1 MEYDKIE
8 PHAKILAELVRGTWP
23 PDKLYDYLKML
34 FLLSGPEE
42 EKWFC
47 YVALCRLALYKVFRQ
62 LVDLIMR
69 EGDMLVVTELERFGR
84 NYTEIHNEWYTITKQ
99 RKMDIKVL
107 DMPLLDTTLAKDLLG
122 TLITDLILTLLA
134 YVAHRERVEKKVLQ
148 KQGIERA
155 HGRGVK
161 FGRPVITYPDQWE
174 EVYKEWKAGRL
185 TARNAMKQLELKKDS
200 FYKLV
205 NQYEN
210 NSR

>member
-1 MEYDKIE
+1 MEPKTFGYARVSSKGQNLDRQI
-8 PHAKILAELVRGTWP
+8 
-23 PDKLYDYLKML
+23 
-34 FLLSGPEE
+34 FLLKEE
-42 EKWFC
+42 GIDERDIFVEKESAKDFE
-47 YVALCRLALYKVFRQ
+47 RPVFRQ

-84 NYTEIHNEWYTITKQ
+84 NYTETHNEWYTITKQ

>member
-1 MEYDKIE
+1 MEPKTFGYARVSSKGQNLDRQI
-8 PHAKILAELVRGTWP
+8 
-23 PDKLYDYLKML
+23 
-34 FLLSGPEE
+34 FLLKEE
-42 EKWFC
+42 GIDERDIFVEKESAKDFE
-47 YVALCRLALYKVFRQ
+47 RPVFRQ

-107 DMPLLDTTLAKDLLG
+107 
-122 TLITDLILTLLA
+122 
-134 YVAHRERVEKKVLQ
+134 ERVEKKVLQ

>member
-1 MEYDKIE
+1 MSGIFFVEKE
-8 PHAKILAELVRGTWP
+8 SAKDFERP
-23 PDKLYDYLKML
+23 
-34 FLLSGPEE
+34 
-42 EKWFC
+42 
-47 YVALCRLALYKVFRQ
+47 VFRQ

-69 EGDMLVVTELERFGR
+69 EGDMLVVTELERFWTETIRRFTMNGIQLR
-84 NYTEIHNEWYTITKQ
+84 NREKWISKSWTCLCWIRHWQ
-99 RKMDIKVL
+99 
-107 DMPLLDTTLAKDLLG
+107 KDLLG

>member
-1 MEYDKIE
+1 
-8 PHAKILAELVRGTWP
+8 
-23 PDKLYDYLKML
+23 
-34 FLLSGPEE
+34 
-42 EKWFC
+42 
-47 YVALCRLALYKVFRQ
+47 
-62 LVDLIMR
+62 
-69 EGDMLVVTELERFGR
+69 
-84 NYTEIHNEWYTITKQ
+84 
-99 RKMDIKVL
+99 MDIKVL

>member
-1 MEYDKIE
+1 MEPKTFGYARVSSKGQNLDRQI
-8 PHAKILAELVRGTWP
+8 
-23 PDKLYDYLKML
+23 
-34 FLLSGPEE
+34 FLLKEE
-42 EKWFC
+42 GIDERDIFVEKESAKDFE
-47 YVALCRLALYKVFRQ
+47 RPVFRQ

-161 FGRPVITYPDQWE
+161 FGRPVITYPDQRE
-174 EVYKEWKAGRL
+174 EGYKEWKAGRL